1 MKNKKTPMRKCVG
14 CNESKPKKEL
24 IRIACYEGNIT
35 VDITGRAKGRGV
47 YVCKNENCLKNAIK
61 RKAFN
66 RAFGMDIDDMQKG
79 ILIEEI
85 KKYEEDK

>member
-1 MKNKKTPMRKCVG
+1 MKQKKTPMRKCVG
-14 CNESKPKKEL
+14 CNNSKPKKEL
-24 IRIACYEGNIT
+24 IRIASYEGNIT
-35 VDITGRAKGRGV
+35 VDVTGRANGRGV
-47 YVCKNENCLKNAIK
+47 YICKNEECLKNAIK

-66 RAFGMDIDDMQKG
+66 RAFGMDIDDTQKE